1 MLAAQPATA
10 PAAPAGTTVSHQ
22 GMPSWVVKIAE
33 A

>member
-1 MLAAQPATA
+1 MLAAQPAIA
-10 PAAPAGTTVSHQ
+10 PTTPAGMTVSHQ